1 MMNVLEQI
9 IKAQTSKAL
18 HAAALLSRP
27 NVVACGVGYK
37 VSGGQVTDEPSVV
50 VSVVRKLP
58 LAELADSDLIPGE
71 LEGVR
76 TDVIETGVLRAWE
89 AGENAEHRA
98 RWRPTAPP
106 GVSIG
111 HASITAGTFGCLV
124 RRGGESFILS
134 NNHVLACSNA
144 AQPGD
149 PILQPG
155 PTDGGTAAD
164 KIAELADYVAVD
176 FGQTETQPSG
186 CSASVQRVLQA
197 LAGRSAAY
205 TPRQQSDTSTDLPE
219 AANEVDAAL
228 ARPLS
233 ADLVNA
239 NILKIG
245 VPAGVAQA
253 ELGTQV
259 QKSGRTTGHT
269 TGSIIQIDVS
279 TRISYGD
286 QTALF
291 VNQLMADG
299 MSAGGDSGSAVLDME
314 RNVVGLLFAG
324 SGVATVMNPIQKVLT
339 ALDIQ
344 IVTG

>member
-1 MMNVLEQI
+1 MNVIEQI
-9 IKAQTSKAL
+9 VKAQTSKAL
-18 HAAALLSRP
+18 HAAALLGRP

-37 VSGGQVTDEPSVV
+37 VSQGQATEEPSVV

-58 LAELADSDLIPGE
+58 VNQLATSDLVPGD
-71 LEGVR
+71 LDGVR
-76 TDVIETGVLRAWE
+76 TDVIETGVLRAFE
-89 AGENAEHRA
+89 SEENAEHRA
-98 RWRPTAPP
+98 RWRPTSPP

-124 RRGGESFILS
+124 RRGGELFILS
-134 NNHVLACSNA
+134 NNHVLANSNA
-144 AQPGD
+144 GRPGD
-149 PILQPG
+149 AILQPG
-155 PTDGGTAAD
+155 RKDGGTDAD
-164 KIAELADYVAVD
+164 KIAELADYVAVE
-176 FGQTETQPSG
+176 FGQSGARPSG
-186 CSASVQRVLQA
+186 CSSALLRVWQA
-197 LAGRSAAY
+197 FAGRSSSYSQTANAGQE
-205 TPRQQSDTSTDLPE
+205 PSE
-219 AANEVDAAL
+219 AVNEVDAAL

-233 ADLVNA
+233 ANLVNA

-245 VPAGVAQA
+245 VPAGTAQA
-253 ELGTQV
+253 TLGTLV

-269 TGSIIQIDVS
+269 TGRIIQIDVS
-279 TRISYGD
+279 TRIAYGS

-299 MSAGGDSGSAVLDME
+299 MSAGGDSGSAILDME

-324 SGVATVMNPIQKVLT
+324 SVNATIMNPIHKVLT